1 MHLCLGAIFALLLSF
16 TINLYSAKQSH
27 GGMVA
32 VTAYFPFDKSKHSKS
47 EYNMWIKA
55 FFDTVH
61 TETFIFCP
69 KMTAPHLINIL
80 QSSKNSFKSQYS
92 IIDFDNS
99 TLINEAVQS
108 GSMFVFITEYSHPKE
123 FECMKQNYHAF
134 NTWQHRID
142 PERRIH
148 NGDLYTIWSSKPW
161 MIKRI
166 ASLGS
171 FTDQTHFFWIDI
183 GSRRTNFDFGQ
194 WPDRN
199 TTETFL
205 SKYQSD
211 PILVELNPHKIMGTY
226 MGCPKTAC
234 DRFANDFYRIQN
246 DLIMKRKFAGNDQL
260 ILQIIKVQYQS
271 NYTKLVVSKSF
282 KNDHDRYCTAFWT
295 AFSNPKYL
303 SSISSLISMPYFN

>member
-1 MHLCLGAIFALLLSF
+1 
-16 TINLYSAKQSH
+16 
-27 GGMVA
+27 MVA

-47 EYNMWIKA
+47 EYNTWIKA

-69 KMTAPHLINIL
+69 KMTAPHLVNIL

-134 NTWQHRID
+134 TTWQHKID

-148 NGDLYTIWSSKPW
+148 NSDLYMVWSSKPW

-171 FTDQTHFFWIDI
+171 FTDETHYFWIDI
-183 GSRRTNFDFGQ
+183 GSKRNKFDFGQ

-199 TTETFL
+199 TTENIL
-205 SKYQSD
+205 SNYRAN
-211 PILVELNPHKIMGTY
+211 PILVQLSLDIIGGY
-226 MGCPKTAC
+226 IGCTKASC
-234 DRFANDFYRIQN
+234 DRFANNFYDIQN
-246 DLIMKRKFAGNDQL
+246 NMISKKQFAGKEQVVLKHISLNY
-260 ILQIIKVQYQS
+260 KS
-271 NYTKLVVSKSF
+271 NYTRIFVSNSF
-282 KNDHDRYCTAFWT
+282 NNDHDRYCTAFWT
-295 AFSNPKYL
+295 LFSHPKYL
-303 SSISSLISMPYFN
+303 SPITGLKSIPYFS